1 MIAYNLHAAGNGA
14 SSRATAGQGKS
25 ALATFSS
32 PLCEGPAYRA
42 RQAAGGEQQLI
53 AHLGATLG
61 AAFPQAFLAAYY
73 VSLKTNPFVVLT
85 GREGAGKAALAA
97 GFAAAI
103 VGTESGQFVTIGSD
117 SWARRGSQS
126 NYYRDIHERFGASQF
141 LETLH
146 EAALPESA
154 GKLYLILLKGL
165 NLEELDLYVNRL
177 LHVGPD
183 GERRLA
189 LPGIAIAEQPILP
202 PNCFITATLH
212 LSEAAP
218 PLAQEV
224 LRHAGQIAFSPALRA
239 GASLPTLPP
248 PPVGLQRTI
257 LASVRHD
264 PVAAIARL
272 TDILG
277 RRGLRD
283 LGPSPEVARQ
293 LLAGGAALSQSLR
306 QHILAFV
313 ANSFDDEG
321 RGLFAP
327 TDPRRNAQIAYDAQL
342 VQRLLWRVDSR
353 RRALHRRLANVL
365 SE

>member
-1 MIAYNLHAAGNGA
+1 MIAYNLHAAGKDADG
-14 SSRATAGQGKS
+14 RANVGQGKS
-25 ALATFSS
+25 APAIFSS

-53 AHLGATLG
+53 SHLSTALGAS
-61 AAFPQAFLAAYY
+61 FPRNFLAAYY

-97 GFAAAI
+97 GFASAV
-103 VGTESGQFVTIGSD
+103 VGAESGQFVTIGSD

-126 NYYRDIHERFGASQF
+126 HYYRNIHERFGASQF

-165 NLEELDLYVNRL
+165 TLEELDLYVNRL
-177 LHVGPD
+177 LHVSPD

-189 LPGIAIAEQPILP
+189 LPGLPIAEQPILP
-202 PNCFITATLH
+202 PNCFITASLH
-212 LSEAAP
+212 LP
-218 PLAQEV
+218 QVVPLDQEV

-239 GASLPTLPP
+239 DASLPALPP

-264 PVAAIARL
+264 PATATSRL
-272 TDILG
+272 VDILG

-283 LGPSPEVARQ
+283 LGPSPELARQ
-293 LLAGGAALSQSLR
+293 LLAEGAALSPALR
-306 QHILAFV
+306 QHILAYV

-321 RGLFAP
+321 RGLFVP

-342 VQRLLWRVDSR
+342 AQRLLWRIDAR
-353 RRALHRRLANVL
+353 RPGMHHRLADTL
-365 SE
+365 AE